1 MTATEHAITSGPA
14 AAGVPLYVR
23 VAISLRTRIHRGEWG
38 VGQQLP
44 SFDELADGYG
54 VSLNTI
60 RRAVQQIS
68 TEALVES
75 CRGRGTTVL
84 ANRAAQAYERLGA
97 NLADPLATQ
106 PGLSIRILE
115 SGDAPSLS
123 DDLRS
128 GGPAVSAYH
137 RTLKVHTIYDTPF
150 ALLEIFVDRE
160 VYRRFPRGAERKHK
174 LSVLMRQHGGAT
186 LVSSRQ
192 VLTIGHAD
200 PHTADVLDYPIASP
214 MVRLRRWRLDANGR
228 VAYACNVLYRG
239 DLFVWDVTEPI
250 VDAEQ
255 STHDVIPVA
264 RMDTL
269 VAGRTPGRKR

>member
-1 MTATEHAITSGPA
+1 MTVTEHVITSGPA
-14 AAGVPLYVR
+14 DAGVPLYVR
-23 VAISLRTRIHRGEWG
+23 VAISLRTRIHRGEWS
-38 VGQQLP
+38 VGEQLP
-44 SFDELADGYG
+44 SFEELADGYG

-60 RRAVQQIS
+60 RRAVQQLS

-84 ANRAAQAYERLGA
+84 ANGAAQAFERLGA

-115 SGDAPSLS
+115 SGDTPGLP
-123 DDLRS
+123 DDLRN
-128 GGPAVSAYH
+128 GGPAAAAYH

-150 ALLEIFVDRE
+150 ALLEIFVDRA
-160 VYRRFPRGAERKHK
+160 VYRRFPRGAERKQK
-174 LSVLMRQHGGAT
+174 LSVLMRRHGGAA

-200 PHTADVLDYPIASP
+200 PYTAEVLEYPIASP

-255 STHDVIPVA
+255 STHDVIPAA

-269 VAGRTPGRKR
+269 AAGRARGRKG